1 MRIVDAHLHLT
12 SQHVLHSEY
21 HSEVLLRTAHG
32 SFRRTLAEVSA
43 NPPVSLPETAPPR
56 RLQQLL
62 ERLLIEVLARLRGEP
77 AARGVPGPAVGTP
90 SAALPATL
98 PAIPSPAAA
107 APDGTPRGV
116 RLAGSVE
123 FAWHAEAI
131 ERVHETERS
140 EFTARGSVRTADGRS
155 VDFAL
160 ALAMSRE
167 FRSER
172 SATES
177 GQMVMRDPL
186 VINFNGSAAELVGTR
201 FDFDLDLDGQRESLP
216 RLAAGSA
223 FLALDR
229 NGDGRINDG
238 SELFGAR
245 SGDGFA
251 DLAGLDD
258 DGNGWLDEADAA
270 FAALCVWQPPSADTA
285 NDSPG
290 TLDPL
295 AAHGVG
301 ALCLSAQ
308 ETPFALRDADNRPL
322 GQVRASGIYLRED
335 GTAGTLQQVDLAV

>member
-1 MRIVDAHLHLT
+1 MRIVDARLHLA

-21 HSEVLLRTAHG
+21 RSEVSLRTAHG

-43 NPPVSLPETAPPR
+43 NPPAPLPETAPPL

-62 ERLLIEVLARLRGEP
+62 ERLLLEVLARLRGEP
-77 AARGVPGPAVGTP
+77 AVRRVPEPAPAPAPGT
-90 SAALPATL
+90 
-98 PAIPSPAAA
+98 PAAA
-107 APDGTPRGV
+107 PAPAAPAADGVPRGV

-123 FAWHAEAI
+123 FAWHAEAV
-131 ERVHETERS
+131 ERMHETERS
-140 EFTARGSVRTADGRS
+140 EFTACGTVRTADGRS
-155 VDFAL
+155 VDFTL

-167 FRSER
+167 FSSER
-172 SATES
+172 RATEH
-177 GQMVMRDPL
+177 GQQVMRDPL
-186 VINFNGSAAELVGTR
+186 VINFDGGAAELAGTR

-251 DLAGLDD
+251 DLAALDD
-258 DGNGWLDEADAA
+258 DGNGWLDEADTA
-270 FAALCVWQPPSADTA
+270 FAALCVWQPPPADAATEQG
-285 NDSPG
+285 G

-301 ALCLSAQ
+301 ALCLSSQA
-308 ETPFALRDADNRPL
+308 TPFALRDADNRPL